1 MLNVKELRK
10 KFNAKLVSLT
20 KQDLRN
26 WLDFDKE
33 RENLELL
40 KKEETINLKRDE

>member
-20 KQDLRN
+20 KQDLQN

-40 KKEETINLKRDE
+40 KKEETINLKSDE